1 MAFDA
6 SNITGAFTGIGNIG
20 SGTNVVN
27 DGMTW
32 INNAMHAIQHFN
44 TTDMVGV
51 ICVGLCTVVFFMNF
65 VEMSNKMSEGKQQ

>member
-20 SGTNVVN
+20 GGINVVDN
-27 DGMTW
+27 GVTW
-32 INNAMHAIQHFN
+32 INNAMSAIQHFN

-51 ICVGLCTVVFFMNF
+51 ICVGLCTVVFFINLA
-65 VEMSNKMSEGKQQ
+65 ELSNKMSEGKGK